1 MADLLPLL
9 PYDTGAMRALAG
21 NMRSQ
26 ASTLGQIGSEIAG
39 ASGSMLFDGPAG
51 GRIRAELAARGRDTT
66 TAADA
71 LQAAAGKLETAAD
84 DVDRQN
90 AAIQAHN
97 NKVLADL
104 PPVERRLIMEN
115 I

>member
-21 NMRSQ
+21 DLRSQ
-26 ASTLGQIGSEIAG
+26 ASTLGQIGAEIAG

-51 GRIRAELAARGRDTT
+51 DRIRSELAARGRDTR

-71 LQAAAGKLETAAD
+71 LQSAAGTLDTAAD

-90 AAIQAHN
+90 AAISAHN
-97 NKVLADL
+97 RKVLDAMS
-104 PPVERRLIMEN
+104 PVERKLVLEN